1 MINRKIPTV
10 TVRRIYNVIAGKLC
24 KKALRAL
31 SNGPR
36 EQEDRVHTVF
46 RQSENFKVPS
56 TACED
61 FSLTPHTA

>member
-1 MINRKIPTV
+1 MIDRKIPIV
-10 TVRRIYNVIAGKLC
+10 TVRRIYNVIAGKLGRQ
-24 KKALRAL
+24 ALRAL
-31 SNGPR
+31 SNGSR
-36 EQEDRVHTVF
+36 EQEDRVCTVF